1 MSNIVAIV
9 GRPNVGKSTLFN
21 RLIEARK
28 AIVDE
33 ESGVTRDRH
42 YGHAEWN
49 GKRFSVIDTGGYV
62 RGSDDIFEEEI
73 RKQVEVA
80 IEEASI
86 ILFVVDVESGI
97 TDLDEA
103 VANMLRRSK
112 KKVFLVAN
120 KVDNNSRINDAS
132 VFYKFGLGEP
142 FCLAAINGSGT
153 GDLLDAVVAEFPED
167 YVDPNEGLPKFAIIG
182 QPNVGKSSLLNTLI
196 GEERTIVTAIAGT
209 TRDTINQ
216 RYSKYGHDFIL
227 VDTAGLRRKARV
239 KEDIEFY
246 SVLRSLRAIEE
257 SDVCILMIDA
267 ESGLTAQDLAIF
279 HLIEKNRKGAV
290 MVVNKWDM
298 VEEKTNQSTKEFAD
312 KIKKK
317 LMPFDDVPI
326 IFTSVKT
333 KQRIFK
339 VLETAV
345 KVYESRKQKIP
356 TSKLNKVML
365 PIIESFPPPSIKG
378 KYIKIKYITQLPTP
392 APQFAFFCN
401 HPQYIAESY
410 RRFLENKL
418 RENFDLSGIP
428 INIFFRNKDKEDND
442 Q

>member
-21 RLIEARK
+21 RLIESRK

-33 ESGVTRDRH
+33 QSGVTRDRH

-62 RGSDDIFEEEI
+62 KGSDDIFEEEI
-73 RKQVEVA
+73 RKQVDIA
-80 IEEASI
+80 IDEASV
-86 ILFVVDVESGI
+86 ILFVVDIEAGI

-103 VANMLRRSK
+103 VANILRRSK
-112 KKVFLVAN
+112 KKIILVAN
-120 KVDNNSRINDAS
+120 KVDNHERSNDS
-132 VFYKFGLGEP
+132 SIFYKFGLGEP
-142 FCLAAINGSGT
+142 MCISSINGSGT
-153 GDLLDAVVAEFPED
+153 GDLLDAIVGQFTED

-196 GEERTIVTAIAGT
+196 GVERTIVTAIAGT

-239 KEDIEFY
+239 KEDVEFY
-246 SVLRSLRAIEE
+246 SVLRSVRAIEDA
-257 SDVCILMIDA
+257 DVCILMMDA
-267 ESGLTAQDLAIF
+267 EHGLTAQDLAIF

-290 MVVNKWDM
+290 MVVNKWDL
-298 VEEKTNQSTKEFAD
+298 VEGKNSQSAKEYAD

-326 IFTSVKT
+326 LFTSVKE
-333 KQRIFK
+333 KQRIFQ

-345 KVYESRKQKIP
+345 KVYEARQKKIP
-356 TSKLNKVML
+356 TSQLNKVML
-365 PIIESFPPPSIKG
+365 PIIEGNPPPAVKG

-401 HPQYIAESY
+401 HPKYITESY

-418 RENFDLSGIP
+418 RDNFDLSGVP
-428 INIFFRNKDKEDND
+428 INIFFRAKDKGDEN
-442 Q
+442 

>member
-1 MSNIVAIV
+1 
-9 GRPNVGKSTLFN
+9 
-21 RLIEARK
+21 
-28 AIVDE
+28 
-33 ESGVTRDRH
+33 
-42 YGHAEWN
+42 
-49 GKRFSVIDTGGYV
+49 
-62 RGSDDIFEEEI
+62 
-73 RKQVEVA
+73 
-80 IEEASI
+80 
-86 ILFVVDVESGI
+86 
-97 TDLDEA
+97 
-103 VANMLRRSK
+103 
-112 KKVFLVAN
+112 
-120 KVDNNSRINDAS
+120 
-132 VFYKFGLGEP
+132 LGEP
-142 FCLAAINGSGT
+142 YCVASINGSGT

-216 RYSKYGHDFIL
+216 RYSKFGHDFIL

-239 KEDIEFY
+239 KEDVEFY
-246 SVLRSLRAIEE
+246 SVLRSLRAIED

-267 ESGLTAQDLAIF
+267 ENGLTAQDLAIF

-290 MVVNKWDM
+290 MVVNKWDLID
-298 VEEKTNQSTKEFAD
+298 EKTSQSSKEFAD

-326 IFTSVKT
+326 LFTSVKT
-333 KQRIFK
+333 KQRIFQ

-345 KVYESRKQKIP
+345 KVYENRKEKIA

-365 PIIESFPPPSIKG
+365 PIIEGNPPPALKG
-378 KYIKIKYITQLPTP
+378 KHIKIKYITQLPTP

-401 HPQYIAESY
+401 HPKYIAESY

-428 INIFFRNKDKEDND
+428 INIFFRSKDKGEDEE
-442 Q
+442 